1 MPITPCF
8 DPTTGAS
15 GGASAGGGGTPPT
28 PPAATTEAV
37 AAGGSPSATTFGAFT
52 DPGSVI
58 SSYQAT
64 LTSTVGTTALAG
76 GSGLGPYTYSGF
88 ADGDSFVVELDAK
101 DAGGNVVATAV
112 HAVDIAA
119 AAGGSTLSPL
129 AEFAGVS
136 YDFLTTGGTSGTGG
150 EGPHTVNG
158 YSFTLSYNGT
168 SGPDSLA
175 FVSGVLTHVG
185 NVSTKQAYLILD
197 LGTDVSDIPY
207 VLNLSTSGLGASSS
221 QSFIYRVAEHG
232 TPGAQDDTMGAL
244 FGWVSS
250 GNLADDTAII
260 WREAASPTSYYTV
273 QQLTGLTDI
282 TTTPTRTA
290 SHVMGGAIL
299 VSYDQGT
306 AALPTDGRVLG
317 TALTQHVA
325 IGNRVAVPQNRRYIH
340 VFCLEN
346 VQVRFDVLKLVIA

>member
-1 MPITPCF
+1 MPIIPCF

-15 GGASAGGGGTPPT
+15 GGPSGGGGGGTPPT
-28 PPAATTEAV
+28 PPAATSEAV
-37 AAGGSPSATTFGAFT
+37 AAGGSPSAHTFGAFT
-52 DPGSVI
+52 DPDGVI
-58 SSYQAT
+58 ASYQAT
-64 LTSTVGTTALAG
+64 LTNVVGGTTVS
-76 GSGLGPYTYSGF
+76 GSGLGPYAFSGS
-88 ADGDSFVVELDAK
+88 ADGDGFVLELDAL
-101 DAGGNVVATAV
+101 DGSARVVATAV

-119 AAGGSTLSPL
+119 AAGGSTLSAL
-129 AEFAGVS
+129 AEFAGVN

-168 SGPDSLA
+168 SGPDTLK

-207 VLNLSTSGLGASSS
+207 VLNLSTAGLGASAG
-221 QSFIYRVAEHG
+221 QSFIYRIAEHG

-244 FGWVSS
+244 FGWQAS
-250 GNLADDTAII
+250 GNLADDTAIMF
-260 WREAASPTSYYTV
+260 REAASPTSYYTV
-273 QQLTGLTDI
+273 QQVTGLTDI

-306 AALPTDGRVLG
+306 AALPADGRVL
-317 TALTQHVA
+317 TTPLTQHVA

-340 VFCLEN
+340 VFCLED